1 MFINAWAKPL
11 NKTSKALEQNWLLTN
26 LGEGGLQM
34 HSSTWKKLV
43 TQVVYY
49 KGQFSVFSLRRFIC
63 NHMIQAS
70 KFSFFL
76 LNLHYTCWWVTSA
89 LHTHTHIHVTCSIQ
103 HTALVPVTQS
113 ANYPIHIMVPPSKVT
128 SRTSTA
134 RRHAL
139 IDTWLWMGGRCS
151 GWIHRSDDTMS
162 LCRSSK

>member
-1 MFINAWAKPL
+1 MK
-11 NKTSKALEQNWLLTN
+11 KTCNTSGLLQ
-26 LGEGGLQM
+26 GAA
-34 HSSTWKKLV
+34 
-43 TQVVYY
+43 
-49 KGQFSVFSLRRFIC
+49 SVFSLRRFIC

-128 SRTSTA
+128 ARTSTA

-151 GWIHRSDDTMS
+151 GYTDQMIQCHYADQVNKYCTIHSISNWCQHKIYNLSDYANIM
-162 LCRSSK
+162 